1 LGGEEEGIMRD
12 ANPKTEL
19 ETALSTILESNSLIE
34 EDSKQGRHQTIS
46 FKVTQAEKE
55 RLQQRCCGIVLSD
68 YIRARLFDYPLSRPK
83 TVMPLVNRET
93 LYHLKCIGAALKQQ
107 TWAIKDALKTE
118 QQPLSDEIY
127 KYLLTLNQLSEN
139 IHQLR
144 REIVDEFRELTN
156 DD

>member
-1 LGGEEEGIMRD
+1 MRD

-93 LYHLKCIGAALKQQ
+93 LYHLKCIEATLKQQ
-107 TWAIKDALKTE
+107 TQVIQSSLKTGE
-118 QQPLSDEIY
+118 QPLTDEIY
-127 KYLLTLNQLSEN
+127 KYLSTLNQLSEK
-139 IHQLR
+139 IYQLR
-144 REIVDEFRELTN
+144 REIVDEFRLTN

>member
-1 LGGEEEGIMRD
+1 MRD

-55 RLQQRCCGIVLSD
+55 RLQLRCSGIVLSD
-68 YIRARLFDYPLSRPK
+68 YVRARLFDYPLSRPK

-93 LYHLKCIGAALKQQ
+93 LYHLKCIGADLKQQ
-107 TWAIKDALKTE
+107 TLAIKDAIKTG
-118 QQPLSDEIY
+118 QQPLGKDVY
-127 KYLLTLNQLSEN
+127 QYLLTLEQLSQT

-144 REIVDEFRELTN
+144 REIVEELIEPIN